1 MKKIFK
7 ILSILVMVFV
17 LFSCANPSSNPEEPT
32 VTEPQGYSEKNKK
45 IWNFR
50 LKNFKNSLVFF

>member
-32 VTEPQGYSEKNKK
+32 VTEPQGHSEKKIKK
-45 IWNFR
+45 SEI
-50 LKNFKNSLVFF
+50 LD

>member
-17 LFSCANPSSNPEEPT
+17 LFSCANLSSNPEEPT

-45 IWNFR
+45 MDSFESIFYT
-50 LKNFKNSLVFF
+50 LFNSN